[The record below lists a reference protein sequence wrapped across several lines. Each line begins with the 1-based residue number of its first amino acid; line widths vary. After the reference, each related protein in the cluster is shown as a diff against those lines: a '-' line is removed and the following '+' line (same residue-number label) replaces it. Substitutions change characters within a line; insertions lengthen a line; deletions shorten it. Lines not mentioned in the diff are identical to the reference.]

1 MEIEETLERAASC
14 CEENDCFAGA
24 RVKLVIALDEERRHH
39 GREETGLRYL
49 KQVSGTKK
57 SMVRG
62 HTKTRIPGPS
72 VSHFRF

>member
-1 MEIEETLERAASC
+1 MEETLERAASC
-14 CEENDCFAGA
+14 CEENDSVAGAGA
-24 RVKLVIALDEERRHH
+24 RVKLLIALDKEHRHH